1 MTDQPDEPGRALDA
15 PGASAGEPGS
25 DPPAALD
32 EQDRDPHPVAR
43 LDGAGLDPL
52 DPRAV
57 AQVDEATWFAR
68 VYRRG
73 EPQLTARAVATG
85 LLLGFVLSF
94 ANVYSGLKT
103 GWFFSMALPAC
114 LASFAIWRL
123 LASLGVARSPLG
135 LLEANCMQSTA
146 SSAAYATG
154 NMVVGVFPAMLLL
167 SVSPAH
173 PAGVQPHWAALA
185 AWIACVAALGVTLA
199 IPLKRQLINRERLAF
214 PSGTAA
220 AIMLAG
226 LHRTAAAAGRRARML
241 FAAIAAGAL
250 IPALRDVRG
259 FAVIP
264 SSSRLFDWLPRISAG
279 GTTHAASEAGLV
291 LDHSALLVAAGVFV
305 GVRTTLWM
313 LVGGLVTAFAL
324 GPIALEA
331 RWVDALGRP
340 APAAA
345 RLGSAWAEV
354 GIWLGAPLLV
364 AYALVALA
372 GNWRAFVRTFRRRGA
387 AADDASAQIEI
398 PMAWF
403 WAGFALCG
411 SALIVVGDTLFDIPV
426 VLGALAVATSL
437 VFSMVAARITGET
450 DINPGGPMGK
460 LTQLGFGMLRPHHPS
475 INLLTAAMTHA
486 SSVASADLLGDLKS
500 GYLLGADPR
509 RQFVAQ
515 AVGIVAGTAAS
526 MIAYGVLVPDA
537 SALAGQAPQFAA
549 PGAHMFRAVAELFQ
563 YGLANMHPMHRALVA
578 IGVAAG
584 LVLALAE
591 QRTPRRV
598 VRWLP
603 STAGLGLGLLLPL
616 STSLAMVLG
625 AAIAAVAVRWRA
637 AAAERA
643 VWPIAA
649 GVLAGESL
657 AGVIVAIA
665 NH

>member
-1 MTDQPDEPGRALDA
+1 MTDQPDEPGRDAPEPEA
-15 PGASAGEPGS
+15 PGARRTAHAPEVA
-25 DPPAALD
+25 AALD
-32 EQDRDPHPVAR
+32 P
-43 LDGAGLDPL
+43 LDPL

-57 AQVDEATWFAR
+57 SQIDEETWLAR

-73 EPQLTARAVATG
+73 EPQLTVRAVATG

-123 LASLGVARSPLG
+123 LASLGAARSPLG

-173 PAGVQPHWAALA
+173 PAGVQPHWGALA

-226 LHRTAAAAGRRARML
+226 LHRMAAAGTRARTL
-241 FAAIAAGAL
+241 FAAIAAGAVL
-250 IPALRDVRG
+250 PVLRDVRG
-259 FAVIP
+259 FAVLP

-291 LDHSALLVAAGVFV
+291 LDHSALLAAAGVFV
-305 GVRTTLWM
+305 GVRTTVWM
-313 LVGGLVTAFAL
+313 LAGGLVTAFVL

-372 GNWRAFVRTFRRRGA
+372 SSWRAFVRTFQRRR
-387 AADDASAQIEI
+387 ADDAGAGDALANVEI
-398 PMAWF
+398 PMSWF
-403 WAGFALCG
+403 WVGFALCG
-411 SALIVVGDTLFDIPV
+411 SALIIVGHALFDIPA

-460 LTQLGFGMLRPHHPS
+460 LTQLGFGMLRPQHPS
-475 INLLTAAMTHA
+475 TNLLTAAMTHA

-515 AVGIVAGTAAS
+515 ALGIVAGTAAS
-526 MIAYGVLVPDA
+526 MIAYGVLIPDA
-537 SALAGQAPQFAA
+537 TALTGGAPQFAA

-563 YGLANMHPMHRALVA
+563 YGLANLHPMHRALVA
-578 IGVAAG
+578 IGVVAG
-584 LVLALAE
+584 LVLAVAE
-591 QRTPRRV
+591 RAPRRV
-598 VRWLP
+598 ARWLP

-616 STSLAMVLG
+616 STSLAMVVG
-625 AAIAAVAVRWRA
+625 AAIAAIAVRRRA
-637 AAAERA
+637 DAAERT

-649 GVLAGESL
+649 GALAGESL
-657 AGVIVAIA
+657 AGVIVAIV
-665 NH
+665 NNLTG